1 MFALTDAEAVV
12 LAAVVPVVIG
22 TGYNVW
28 AAVTTKKSV
37 RQTSAEV
44 RPNGGA
50 SLRDA
55 IDRVETTLK
64 RLHERH
70 DKLAE
75 RLYLIED
82 YVTRPKDG
90 R

>member
-1 MFALTDAEAVV
+1 MLALTDAEAVV

-22 TGYNVW
+22 NAYSVW
-28 AAVTTKKSV
+28 ATLTTKRSV
-37 RQTSAEV
+37 KATSDQV
-44 RPNGGA
+44 RPNGGS

-55 IDRVETTLK
+55 VDRVENAVR

-70 DKLAE
+70 DKLNE
-75 RLYLIED
+75 RIYLIED
-82 YVTRPKDG
+82 HVTRPKDG